1 MKKRNVA
8 VAMAAMT
15 MATSVAPV
23 VANAAQKTAGLVDN
37 SNSESFVIEN
47 QEAKKLVNEVK
58 VLLDKKS
65 DETPANPLYT
75 VYTNVKIK
83 TEGNREVL
91 ELANS
96 GENNKIFIDGNKN
109 EGRFVYGNKIDTSK
123 DLSKILELA
132 SDNSNFKTEGTELE
146 VTIVDNGFKTIN
158 GDIVTSIVSTYNE
171 NNLPSSDIEKIKEK
185 INELDS
191 NSGKYLVKDDSIGTA
206 DLTMKL
212 RNEVYDIKS
221 NDANEIIVDVY
232 ADLKE
237 NVESKDGVKLEK
249 VNVWDVKNE
258 KRGTKGDSQNV
269 SVNSNQVTVEGIKN
283 GKVYKEAIIKP
294 ISGYTI
300 EVEKNG
306 VVTTIADKEY
316 KFTEAGEYKL
326 NVKDSSNNKSSEVVF
341 TVKPEETVNRAKT
354 SFIIKKGDKKI
365 DTDNLKV
372 LLSNGDEKRLNN
384 LFTTGDTSSDYK
396 LDIMSKIKG
405 FKKQDS
411 KRDDIPAKELAKVRV
426 TNNNLKELDSSKL
439 FDGMMLTDKGVEL
452 LNSLNTKK
460 TEDGVTTTVTISD
473 IDEVKEVVKNRE
485 YKLGF
490 TVNKT
495 ETEPKA
501 KANDEVNVLSNE
513 DFELTITSD
522 KEETLD
528 KLKTVL
534 EDVQSAKP
542 NEGVTSIQGI
552 RGLMGRTRFETAI
565 EVSKELYPAND
576 STDSAKSIVLVQ
588 KDAVVD
594 GLAATPLAHMVKAPV
609 LFTDTTSVPTNVVSE
624 IKRALNIKATAV
636 GDLKDK
642 VIYVVGGTTVI
653 EPAVEDQ
660 LKELGVTVKRIEGA
674 NRMET
679 SVSIA
684 EEMKAVAKKDSKI
697 NLSDKAF
704 VVGRNGEADAMSIAG
719 YAADK
724 NSPIIVADTEELTKS
739 AVEFIE
745 DEMKTADIIGGE
757 TVVKEEIKDS
767 LVEILDG
774 KKANVERV
782 DGLRRSETN
791 ANVINKYYKASQ
803 YENVYVAK
811 NGQGNATELVDSLVA
826 GPLAAKNHAPVVL
839 ATNDLSEE
847 QLDVLETRLS
857 GNESLVQVGGGVA
870 RSVIEKIAVKIGLI
884 K

>member
-1 MKKRNVA
+1 
-8 VAMAAMT
+8 
-15 MATSVAPV
+15 
-23 VANAAQKTAGLVDN
+23 
-37 SNSESFVIEN
+37 
-47 QEAKKLVNEVK
+47 
-58 VLLDKKS
+58 
-65 DETPANPLYT
+65 
-75 VYTNVKIK
+75 
-83 TEGNREVL
+83 
-91 ELANS
+91 
-96 GENNKIFIDGNKN
+96 
-109 EGRFVYGNKIDTSK
+109 
-123 DLSKILELA
+123 
-132 SDNSNFKTEGTELE
+132 
-146 VTIVDNGFKTIN
+146 
-158 GDIVTSIVSTYNE
+158 
-171 NNLPSSDIEKIKEK
+171 
-185 INELDS
+185 
-191 NSGKYLVKDDSIGTA
+191 
-206 DLTMKL
+206 
-212 RNEVYDIKS
+212 
-221 NDANEIIVDVY
+221 
-232 ADLKE
+232 
-237 NVESKDGVKLEK
+237 
-249 VNVWDVKNE
+249 
-258 KRGTKGDSQNV
+258 
-269 SVNSNQVTVEGIKN
+269 
-283 GKVYKEAIIKP
+283 
-294 ISGYTI
+294 
-300 EVEKNG
+300 
-306 VVTTIADKEY
+306 
-316 KFTEAGEYKL
+316 
-326 NVKDSSNNKSSEVVF
+326 
-341 TVKPEETVNRAKT
+341 
-354 SFIIKKGDKKI
+354 
-365 DTDNLKV
+365 
-372 LLSNGDEKRLNN
+372 
-384 LFTTGDTSSDYK
+384 
-396 LDIMSKIKG
+396 
-405 FKKQDS
+405 
-411 KRDDIPAKELAKVRV
+411 
-426 TNNNLKELDSSKL
+426 
-439 FDGMMLTDKGVEL
+439 
-452 LNSLNTKK
+452 
-460 TEDGVTTTVTISD
+460 
-473 IDEVKEVVKNRE
+473 
-485 YKLGF
+485 
-490 TVNKT
+490 
-495 ETEPKA
+495 
-501 KANDEVNVLSNE
+501 
-513 DFELTITSD
+513 
-522 KEETLD
+522 
-528 KLKTVL
+528 
-534 EDVQSAKP
+534 
-542 NEGVTSIQGI
+542 
-552 RGLMGRTRFETAI
+552 
-565 EVSKELYPAND
+565 
-576 STDSAKSIVLVQ
+576 
-588 KDAVVD
+588 
-594 GLAATPLAHMVKAPV
+594 MVKAPV